1 MSGAASAAPAGAE
14 GGFGAVG
21 LGKQYDG
28 VTVARNIHIAVR
40 PGEAV
45 GLFGRSGSGKSTIF
59 GMMAGTLGPDAGRV
73 VLDGADIGGL
83 DVDKRARLG
92 VGYIPQAP
100 ELFSELTVADNLRIA
115 IEERVR
121 GRTARRAAIDA
132 LIEAYGLGRWRDRR
146 LSALSGGER
155 RQCEIAF
162 VMSTRPRFMLL
173 DEPFTGLDPIVSETV
188 RRRIARMTQAG
199 IGVLVTDHKVR
210 EALTLVDRAYIIDDG
225 EIIAEGRPAELTA
238 NDRVRAVYLGFGF

>member
-1 MSGAASAAPAGAE
+1 VSGAASGL
-14 GGFGAVG
+14 GAVG

-28 VTVARNIHIAVR
+28 MTVARNIRIAVR

-59 GMMAGTLGPDAGRV
+59 GMMAGTLRPDAGHV

-83 DVDKRARLG
+83 DVDKRARMG

-100 ELFSELTVADNLRIA
+100 DLFSELTVADNLHIA
-115 IEERVR
+115 IEGRVR
-121 GRTARRAAIDA
+121 GRASRRAAVDA
-132 LIEAYGLGRWRDRR
+132 LIDAYDLGRWRDRR

-155 RQCEIAF
+155 KQCEIAF

-173 DEPFTGLDPIVSETV
+173 DEPFTGLDPIISEKV
-188 RRRIARMTQAG
+188 RGRIARMAQAG

-210 EALTLVDRAYIIDDG
+210 EALPMVHRAYIIDDG
-225 EIIAEGRPAELTA
+225 EIIAEGRPGELTA

>member
-1 MSGAASAAPAGAE
+1 MSGT
-14 GGFGAVG
+14 GGDMPDGLGAVG

-40 PGEAV
+40 PGEVV

-59 GMMAGTLGPDAGRV
+59 GMMAGTLGPDVGRV

-100 ELFSELTVADNLRIA
+100 ELFSELTVADNLQIA

-121 GRTARRAAIDA
+121 GRAARRAAIDA
-132 LIEAYGLGRWRDRR
+132 LIEAYGLDRWRDRR

-188 RRRIARMTQAG
+188 RRRIARMSKAG

-210 EALTLVDRAYIIDDG
+210 EALALVDRAYIIDDG
-225 EIIAEGRPAELTA
+225 EIIAEGRPGELTA

>member
-1 MSGAASAAPAGAE
+1 MNGALGNPRADTGSGFS
-14 GGFGAVG
+14 AVG

-40 PGEAV
+40 AGEIV

-59 GMMAGTLGPDAGRV
+59 GMMAGTLPPDAGRV
-73 VLDGADIGGL
+73 VLDDADIGIL

-92 VGYIPQAP
+92 VGYIPQSP
-100 ELFSELTVADNLRIA
+100 ELFSELTVAENLQIA

-121 GRTARRAAIDA
+121 GRADRRAAVDE
-132 LIEAYGLGRWRDRR
+132 LIAAYGLGRWRDRR
-146 LSALSGGER
+146 VSALSGGER

-162 VMSTRPRFMLL
+162 VMSTQPRFMLL

-188 RRRIARMTQAG
+188 RSRIARMTQNG
-199 IGVLVTDHKVR
+199 IGVLMTDHKVR
-210 EALTLVDRAYIIDDG
+210 EALPLVDRAYIIDDG
-225 EIIAEGRPAELTA
+225 EIIAEGRPGELTV